1 MTVKRIN
8 TEVEKKYLVEETH
21 VLYHCSSSESKER
34 IEEEEE
40 MSSERKGKRE
50 KKEEGKNLDGCKKNG
65 RERADRGGAIGLGQG
80 DGVAKDSTETE
91 LTKIR
96 LLRAI
101 VQTRDPSSKVN
112 HTILVPQPL

>member
-1 MTVKRIN
+1 M
-8 TEVEKKYLVEETH
+8 
-21 VLYHCSSSESKER
+21 
-34 IEEEEE
+34 
-40 MSSERKGKRE
+40 
-50 KKEEGKNLDGCKKNG
+50 
-65 RERADRGGAIGLGQG
+65 RADRGGAIGLGQG

-101 VQTRDPSSKVN
+101 VETRDPSSKVN